1 MSHGKSVQIIIHQDL
16 ELVKGMASNAIPFL
30 HPNTT
35 NNAINKK
42 NENLLFTSHLQN
54 TNKMPVE
61 RTLGV
66 GELGEKR
73 EAEEEKLVSNKICFI
88 ESS

>member
-42 NENLLFTSHLQN
+42 KTRTYFLLSIY
-54 TNKMPVE
+54 
-61 RTLGV
+61 
-66 GELGEKR
+66 
-73 EAEEEKLVSNKICFI
+73 KIQIRCQWK
-88 ESS
+88 EH